1 MADEQQPGQD
11 PQQPR
16 NPFEELFNMLS
27 GQGSSEEMQGLMAAM
42 QSMMSS
48 FTQPGATEGSGV
60 QWAGAKDLARRVVAS
75 KGDDPVPTSL
85 DRSRVVD
92 AVSLAEQWLDAATDF
107 PRLTHSP
114 AAWSRAEW
122 IENTMPVWRQL
133 VEPVATSIAD
143 AMVDAM
149 TSHSE
154 DLGPMAG
161 LQEMLS
167 PALRASGGQM
177 FGMQLGQALGQL
189 AAEVLGSTDIGLPL
203 DSHGSQQ
210 GVALI
215 PTNVSAFAD
224 GLDQSADDV
233 LLYIAL
239 RESARQRLFHAAGW
253 LGPQLLALVEQ
264 YARGIS
270 IDTSA
275 LEEAAGQLEGI
286 LDVAALESLSDQL
299 QTSLFTP
306 HRSAEQQAVLARLET
321 LLALVEGW
329 VDDVVSEATRQW
341 MPAAGP
347 LAEVMR
353 RRRASGGPAENTF
366 ATLVGLELRPRRMR
380 DAANLWAAV
389 RQARGAVGRDALWSH
404 PDVIPTTSDLDDPIG
419 FVSGDTT
426 VDSQSDAFDDELQKL
441 IDDVRGE
448 EDNT

>member
-239 RESARQRLFHAAGW
+239 RESARQRLFHTAGW

-306 HRSAEQQAVLARLET
+306 HRSPEQQAVLARLET

-389 RQARGAVGRDALWSH
+389 RQARGASGRDALWSH